1 MARGHLDQLWWPEQG
16 VRKRDVLAYY
26 QAVSAVLLPHLH
38 DRPFTL
44 KQHYNGPRS
53 PFRWIKDAPP
63 ELPDWIPVAPMPAR
77 SRGGKPVRYALVQD
91 ERTLLWLVDFG
102 CIDLHV
108 WTSRR
113 DRPDRPDYVLFDLDP
128 AGFRF
133 ADIVKAALMLR
144 DALDGLGLDSYVKTT
159 GGDGLH
165 VQVPIARRHT
175 HAEARRFAE
184 IVAGGLVR
192 AAPKLVTTERSLSR
206 RRGVFVDTKMNGHGQ
221 QVVSV
226 YSVRPGPA
234 PMVAVPLRWDEL
246 TEDFDPQQ
254 LTMDVARERV
264 ERDGDLFAP
273 LLHGRQLLRPALR
286 RLAA

>member
-16 VRKRDVLAYY
+16 VRKRDVLAFYA
-26 QAVSAVLLPHLH
+26 AVAPVLLPHLRN
-38 DRPFTL
+38 RPFTL

-63 ELPDWIPVAPMPAR
+63 EVPDWMPVAPMPAR
-77 SRGGKPVRYALVQD
+77 SRGGELVRYALVQD

-108 WTSRR
+108 WASRR

-128 AGFRF
+128 AGVSFS
-133 ADIVKAALMLR
+133 DIVTAALMLR
-144 DALDGLGLDSYVKTT
+144 DALDRLGLECSVKTT
-159 GGDGLH
+159 GGEGLH

-192 AAPKLVTTERSLSR
+192 AAPRLVTTERSLRR

-226 YSVRPGPA
+226 YSVRPAPA
-234 PMVAVPLRWDEL
+234 PTVAVPLRWEEVTSEL
-246 TEDFDPQQ
+246 DPQE
-254 LTMDVARERV
+254 LTMDVALERV
-264 ERDGDLFAP
+264 ERDGDLFEP
-273 LLHGRQLLRPALR
+273 MLNGRQLLGSALR

>member
-1 MARGHLDQLWWPEQG
+1 MARGHLDQLWWPEYG

-26 QAVSAVLLPHLH
+26 HGVSPVLLPHVR

-77 SRGGKPVRYALVQD
+77 SRGGEPVRYVLVQD

-113 DRPDRPDYVLFDLDP
+113 DRPDRPDYVL
-128 AGFRF
+128 
-133 ADIVKAALMLR
+133 
-144 DALDGLGLDSYVKTT
+144 
-159 GGDGLH
+159 
-165 VQVPIARRHT
+165 
-175 HAEARRFAE
+175 AETRRFAE

-192 AAPKLVTTERSLSR
+192 AAPRLVTAERSLGR

-226 YSVRPGPA
+226 HSVRPRPA
-234 PMVAVPLRWDEL
+234 PTVAVPLRWDEL
-246 TEDFDPQQ
+246 TEDLDPQQ

-273 LLHGRQLLRPALR
+273 LLGGRQRLAPALR